1 MHVYD
6 CMCMQCYVCFGALLA
21 MHLLII
27 IIIIIIIIVVW
38 LQVVINGEHL

>member
-1 MHVYD
+1 MHVYN

-27 IIIIIIIIVVW
+27 IIIIIIIVW
-38 LQVVINGEHL
+38 LQVINGERL